1 MERTPHTHTHTHT
14 HTRLRVLHC
23 YSFSFIACFNFIAVR
38 YGCCATWLPVSL
50 LPSIRP
56 QRLNTITKAAT
67 TTTKKRHTN
76 TPTTIHR
83 KEKHHITTKQAKQ
96 RTNRRRTRVARE
108 ERRRVQLRSSLA
120 LRELLSHC
128 LSTHCGA
135 SHCSDNPS
143 TSFFFFYFGLVA
155 LSTYS
160 NSHLGSASLI
170 FVTPH
175 PKKKKKRCSPDL
187 LRGFLSSFFSLQLCS
202 LCPSI
207 EFLVLSVHHNGC
219 RLLSRIEGKPQAAA
233 DVDLR
238 AARQL
243 PACRQCRALAGC
255 LLLHVR
261 QQRSPA
267 PPLWRGKSD
276 NGRGWRQGL
285 LRNWLLGTPQPRR
298 LRALQQGNAVAE
310 KLATAWHV
318 VPGARAGYLVRRWAG
333 GERLDSDGR
342 WPDRPGPAE
351 VGCTVLRV
359 RPRHTQRVGAD
370 ALEAREREAA

>member
-56 QRLNTITKAAT
+56 QRLNTITKAA

-175 PKKKKKRCSPDL
+175 PKKKKKALQSRFTSRLSL
-187 LRGFLSSFFSLQLCS
+187 LLFFSAA
-202 LCPSI
+202 
-207 EFLVLSVHHNGC
+207 
-219 RLLSRIEGKPQAAA
+219 LLP
-233 DVDLR
+233 
-238 AARQL
+238 L
-243 PACRQCRALAGC
+243 PF
-255 LLLHVR
+255 
-261 QQRSPA
+261 
-267 PPLWRGKSD
+267 
-276 NGRGWRQGL
+276 
-285 LRNWLLGTPQPRR
+285 
-298 LRALQQGNAVAE
+298 
-310 KLATAWHV
+310 
-318 VPGARAGYLVRRWAG
+318 Y
-333 GERLDSDGR
+333 
-342 WPDRPGPAE
+342 
-351 VGCTVLRV
+351 
-359 RPRHTQRVGAD
+359 
-370 ALEAREREAA
+370 

>member
-1 MERTPHTHTHTHT
+1 MSSFRLRHDSFRNNEKKSTTEEGGEDGAFLSSPLLCVERLGREEKKKERERERKPRSTFLSFWLPLVGPVSFSLRFDKPMERTPHIHTHT

-175 PKKKKKRCSPDL
+175 PKKKKKSAAVPIYFAAFSPP
-187 LRGFLSSFFSLQLCS
+187 FFLCS
-202 LCPSI
+202 FAPFAL
-207 EFLVLSVHHNGC
+207 
-219 RLLSRIEGKPQAAA
+219 LLSF
-233 DVDLR
+233 
-238 AARQL
+238 
-243 PACRQCRALAGC
+243 
-255 LLLHVR
+255 
-261 QQRSPA
+261 
-267 PPLWRGKSD
+267 
-276 NGRGWRQGL
+276 
-285 LRNWLLGTPQPRR
+285 
-298 LRALQQGNAVAE
+298 
-310 KLATAWHV
+310 
-318 VPGARAGYLVRRWAG
+318 
-333 GERLDSDGR
+333 
-342 WPDRPGPAE
+342 
-351 VGCTVLRV
+351 
-359 RPRHTQRVGAD
+359 
-370 ALEAREREAA
+370 